1 MEFFRRLGDDLTARW
16 RARGNREEEFPAI
29 AAATLREHNAPSHV
43 RPAEILDW
51 VLQADALPYQEP
63 SEIDL
68 ALTLYWSERFA
79 IYALF
84 WVDGTTLIHDH
95 DAWGAFQ
102 VLAGS
107 SLHTTFSFDE
117 SERVTSC
124 VALGELKLRKLE
136 TLRQGDVREVAV
148 GRAFIHSLFHLDR
161 PSVTIA
167 IFTKSPPHYAALY
180 AYLNSG
186 FAYVARFKE
195 KQLDRQLA
203 ALNVIEQTQPSSYEG
218 AVARFVARSD
228 PMYAFQAL
236 LQAHRRMDDEPF
248 ARVLEA
254 AKPSHPGLIGVWE
267 EGFRELRRQTNI
279 KLRRSAVREADH
291 RYFLAVVLNV
301 PRRRDILRLVHER
314 VPERD
319 PIDTIVGWVRE
330 LVALPVEGRLGPTA
344 LGPALDEAGLSV
356 LGELLRGHDSQGVLQ
371 ALKTQFEADEID
383 AQAGEILDLIEAF
396 RESLFFRPLVARDT

>member
-29 AAATLREHNAPSHV
+29 AADHNAPSHV

-167 IFTKSPPHYAALY
+167 IFTKSPAVLRGALR
-180 AYLNSG
+180 
-186 FAYVARFKE
+186 VP
-195 KQLDRQLA
+195 QLRVRLRR
-203 ALNVIEQTQPSSYEG
+203 P
-218 AVARFVARSD
+218 
-228 PMYAFQAL
+228 
-236 LQAHRRMDDEPF
+236 LQR
-248 ARVLEA
+248 EA
-254 AKPSHPGLIGVWE
+254 ARPPARGAQRHRADAT
-267 EGFRELRRQTNI
+267 FELRGRGRP
-279 KLRRSAVREADH
+279 LRRPGRPDV
-291 RYFLAVVLNV
+291 
-301 PRRRDILRLVHER
+301 R
-314 VPERD
+314 VPGA
-319 PIDTIVGWVRE
+319 PAGPP
-330 LVALPVEGRLGPTA
+330 ASGR
-344 LGPALDEAGLSV
+344 
-356 LGELLRGHDSQGVLQ
+356 
-371 ALKTQFEADEID
+371 
-383 AQAGEILDLIEAF
+383 
-396 RESLFFRPLVARDT
+396 